1 MFLYNIPKHTERRKE
16 LRQRSTDTEQ
26 SLWRVMKGKQLGV
39 KVRRQF
45 GIGYYIVDFYIPSLK
60 LAIEIDGE
68 SHFTEAGMA
77 YDQERDDFISGLF
90 ITTIRFTNDEVRNN
104 LDGVLETIL
113 DTIKTKTPSSSPLAK
128 GERRE
133 ESPPLLD

>member
-1 MFLYNIPKHTERRKE
+1 
-16 LRQRSTDTEQ
+16 
-26 SLWRVMKGKQLGV
+26 MKGKQLGV

-77 YDQERDDFISGLF
+77 YDQERDTFISGLF

-113 DTIKTKTPSSSPLAK
+113 DTIKAKTPSSSPLAK
-128 GERRE
+128 GGETRRIAT
-133 ESPPLLD
+133 PP